1 MDNSLKK
8 KQEQLGMPL
17 GTASAKLRKSIL
29 FSLLKETG
37 KNVCYQCGRVIENED
52 ELSIEHKVPYLDS
65 DNPKELFFSLENIAF
80 SHLDCNIRAARRSTK
95 ALSKVHQERARKGLH
110 NLCKLGEDEVRK
122 VRELSNS
129 MKGTDI
135 ARLLNVSKH
144 TIYRILNGKT
154 FSYIEK

>member
-37 KNVCYQCGRVIENED
+37 KNICYQCGRVIENED

-65 DNPKELFFSLENIAF
+65 DNPKELFFSLDNIAF
-80 SHLDCNIRAARRSTK
+80 SHLRCNIGAARHPVTK
-95 ALSKVHQERARKGLH
+95 MKVIHQDRTRNGLH
-110 NLCKLGEDEVRK
+110 TLCKL
-122 VRELSNS
+122 S
-129 MKGTDI
+129 
-135 ARLLNVSKH
+135 
-144 TIYRILNGKT
+144 
-154 FSYIEK
+154 EKD